1 MLNRKSIDNFHAT
14 SHIQDRYPTL
24 TETSRMT
31 TYIIINSIITLLI
44 LGFCFYLLYKVKTKN
59 PNQNKSENISE
70 NNITIDWKIIT
81 LLISAF
87 ALLIFSLFAPFIFT
101 RKSASSDFDFT
112 LTGQIGDTIGGIM
125 NPFVAIAGVI
135 VTGLAFYVQYKA
147 NKQQRE
153 LFLSEQKQSNTQ
165 LQKQIDNQNKQNE
178 IQLFES
184 QFYEMLKLHR
194 ENVTEMRIN
203 GYDFE
208 EDGKL
213 KRFEKSTEGRKIFV
227 TMKSELECIL
237 ALYTTDNK
245 LTQSGFHKC
254 YKLFFSG
261 LNEYEREFPEDKDF
275 IFLLKKARKQHQNP
289 KKAIKKNSERKEFIK
304 DVNLNFNY
312 KPFSGHSSRLG
323 HYFRHLYLIVKSIA
337 NSELIESYDEKMKYL
352 RILRAQLSNHEQIL
366 MFYNWL
372 SGYGAD
378 WENQKHSFFT
388 EYCMVH
394 NLWYGILF
402 NDEFIKEKV
411 KYLKTKEVTLR
422 KGKMFEI
429 E

>member
-1 MLNRKSIDNFHAT
+1 
-14 SHIQDRYPTL
+14 
-24 TETSRMT
+24 MT

-44 LGFCFYLLYKVKTKN
+44 FGFCFYLLYKVNDKN
-59 PNQNKSENISE
+59 TNQPKSENSSI
-70 NNITIDWKIIT
+70 NNTTIDWKIIT

-87 ALLIFSLFAPFIFT
+87 VLLIFSIFAPFIFT
-101 RKSASSDFDFT
+101 RNSASSDFDFS

-153 LFLSEQKQSNTQ
+153 LFLKEQKQSNSQ
-165 LQKQIDNQNKQNE
+165 LQKQIDNQNKQNQ

-208 EDGKL
+208 EDKQL
-213 KRFEKSTEGRKIFV
+213 KRFEKTTEGRKIFV
-227 TMKSELECIL
+227 TMKSEFESIL
-237 ALYTTDNK
+237 ALYTKDNK

-261 LNEYEREFPEDKDF
+261 LNEYEQEFPEDE
-275 IFLLKKARKQHQNP
+275 IFVGLLKKARKQHQNP
-289 KKAIKKNSERKEFIK
+289 KKGIKKNWERKEFIK

-323 HYFRHLYLIVKSIA
+323 HYFRHL
-337 NSELIESYDEKMKYL
+337 
-352 RILRAQLSNHEQIL
+352 
-366 MFYNWL
+366 
-372 SGYGAD
+372 
-378 WENQKHSFFT
+378 
-388 EYCMVH
+388 
-394 NLWYGILF
+394 
-402 NDEFIKEKV
+402 
-411 KYLKTKEVTLR
+411 
-422 KGKMFEI
+422 
-429 E
+429 

>member
-1 MLNRKSIDNFHAT
+1 M
-14 SHIQDRYPTL
+14 
-24 TETSRMT
+24 
-31 TYIIINSIITLLI
+31 
-44 LGFCFYLLYKVKTKN
+44 
-59 PNQNKSENISE
+59 
-70 NNITIDWKIIT
+70 
-81 LLISAF
+81 ISAF
-87 ALLIFSLFAPFIFT
+87 GLIVFAIFAPFIFT
-101 RKSASSDFDFT
+101 RKSASSDFDFS

-153 LFLSEQKQSNTQ
+153 LFLSEQKQSNSQ
-165 LQKQIDNQNKQNE
+165 LQKQIDNQNKQNK

-184 QFYEMLKLHR
+184 QFYEMLRLHR

-208 EDGKL
+208 ENGKL
-213 KRFEKSTEGRKIFV
+213 KKFEKPTDGRKIFV
-227 TMKSELECIL
+227 TMKTELECIL
-237 ALYTTDNK
+237 ALYTMDNK
-245 LTQSGFHKC
+245 LTQNGFHKC

-261 LNEYEREFPEDKDF
+261 LNEYKRKFPEDKDF
-275 IFLLKKARKQHQNP
+275 ITTLKKARRQHQNP
-289 KKAIKKNSERKEFIK
+289 KKEVKKNSERKEFVK

-337 NSELIESYDEKMKYL
+337 NSKLIEDYDEKMKYL

-372 SGYGAD
+372 SGYGSD
-378 WENQKHSFFT
+378 WENEKHSFFT
-388 EYCMVH
+388 EYKMIH
-394 NLWYGILF
+394 NLWYDILF
-402 NDEFIKEKV
+402 DDVFIKEKV
-411 KYLKTKEVTLR
+411 DYLRLKKVDLR
-422 KGKMFEI
+422 SGNMFEI
-429 E
+429 G

>member
-1 MLNRKSIDNFHAT
+1 
-14 SHIQDRYPTL
+14 
-24 TETSRMT
+24 MT

-44 LGFCFYLLYKVKTKN
+44 FGFCFYLLYKVNDKN
-59 PNQNKSENISE
+59 TNQPKSENSSI
-70 NNITIDWKIIT
+70 NNTTIDWKIIT

-87 ALLIFSLFAPFIFT
+87 VLLIFSIFAPFIFT
-101 RKSASSDFDFT
+101 RNSASSDFDFS

-153 LFLSEQKQSNTQ
+153 LFLKEQKQSNSQ
-165 LQKQIDNQNKQNE
+165 LQKQIDNQNKQNQ

-208 EDGKL
+208 EDKQL
-213 KRFEKSTEGRKIFV
+213 KRFEKTTEGRKIFV
-227 TMKSELECIL
+227 TMKSEFESIL
-237 ALYTTDNK
+237 ALYTKDNK

-261 LNEYEREFPEDKDF
+261 LNEYEQEFPEDE
-275 IFLLKKARKQHQNP
+275 IFVGLLKKARKQHQNP
-289 KKAIKKNSERKEFIK
+289 KKGIKKNWERKEFIK

-337 NSELIESYDEKMKYL
+337 NSELIEDYDEKMKYL

-372 SGYGAD
+372 SGYGSD
-378 WENQKHSFFT
+378 WENKKHSFLT
-388 EYCMVH
+388 EYCMIH
-394 NLWYGILF
+394 NLWYHILF
-402 NDEFIKEKV
+402 DDELIDEKV
-411 KYLKTKEVTLR
+411 KYLRKKEVSLR
-422 KGKMFEI
+422 KGDMFELG
-429 E
+429 